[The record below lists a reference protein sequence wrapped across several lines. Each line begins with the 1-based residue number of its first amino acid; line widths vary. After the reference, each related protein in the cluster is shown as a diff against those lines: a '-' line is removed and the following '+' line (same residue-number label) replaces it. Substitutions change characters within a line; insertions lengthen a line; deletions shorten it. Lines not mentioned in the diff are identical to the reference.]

1 MPTHHMYSIHDLNL
15 SLYEWAGDSPTLF
28 FVHATGF
35 HARLWDQ
42 VIAQLDSTHCLALD
56 LRGHGHSG
64 NNPDSPEWHVFAD
77 DIIALADHLHWK
89 QIIGVG
95 HSIGGHALTAAA
107 AARPSL
113 FAQLV
118 LIDPVIMPP
127 ENYVGLT
134 DFAHYTAKRRREWA
148 SPEEMFD
155 RFKTRPPFAQ
165 WHEQVVRD
173 YCQYGLVPNPAG
185 DGYTLACDPSFEAE
199 IYRYGSASNIYPQIA
214 TIQIPVTI
222 LRGRQ
227 RTNEDYTD
235 FSVSPTAPDLAH
247 YFAHGHDVYARQ
259 YSHFI
264 PMEAPDW
271 VADQLG
277 MVIADQRSAG

>member
-1 MPTHHMYSIHDLNL
+1 MPTHHRYSVNDLDL
-15 SLYEWAGDSPTLF
+15 SLYEWAGDSPTLL

-35 HARLWDQ
+35 HARIWDQ
-42 VIAQLDSTHCLALD
+42 VITHLAGSAMFALD
-56 LRGHGHSG
+56 LRGHGQSG
-64 NNPDSPEWHVFAD
+64 NTPNAPEWHVFAD
-77 DIIALADHLHWK
+77 DIVALADHLKWH

-95 HSIGGHALTAAA
+95 HSIGGHSLTAVA

-127 ENYVGLT
+127 ENYIGVT
-134 DFAHYTAKRRREWA
+134 DFAHYTAKRRREWT

-155 RFKTRPPFAQ
+155 RFKTRPPFAH

-173 YCQYGLVPNPAG
+173 YCQYGLVPNPTG
-185 DGYTLACDPSFEAE
+185 DGYILACDPAFEAE
-199 IYRYGSASNIYPQIA
+199 IYRYGSASNIYQQIA
-214 TIQIPVTI
+214 TIQTPVTI

-235 FSVSPTAPDLAH
+235 FSVSPTEPDLAR
-247 YFAHGHDVYARQ
+247 YFTHGQDVYAPQ

-271 VADQLG
+271 VAEQLRA
-277 MVIADQRSAG
+277 MIANQRSAG